1 MENEIST
8 LQIEKKIF
16 VIRGVQ
22 VMIDRDIAE
31 LYGVE
36 TRILNQAVKRNI
48 ERFPEEFMF
57 QLNDEEFEKW
67 KSQIVIS
74 NFGKDNWMSQFATST
89 SSRSQIVTLNT
100 DQNKDVNL
108 ISQFVISSWGGI
120 RKPPFVFTEHGV
132 TMLASV
138 LKSETAV
145 KASIQIVKAFVSM
158 RHFVQSNSQI
168 FAELK
173 LIREHQLETDV
184 HLKESDKRI
193 DQLFTLMDKYNV
205 NDTQGIFFQGQIFDA
220 YAKFESFIQSAQKEI
235 ILIDNYV
242 DLTVLQ
248 RLAKKKKGVNIIIY
262 TDPKTKL
269 TSQDIQI
276 FNTQY
281 PTITL
286 NYTTKMHDR
295 FMIIDN
301 KVLYHIGASLKD
313 LGKKCF
319 AFEILDAAF
328 IPDILKNI

>member
-16 VIRGVQ
+16 VIRSVQ

-57 QLNDEEFEKW
+57 QLNEEEFENW
-67 KSQIVIS
+67 KSQIATS
-74 NFGKDNWMSQFATST
+74 NSNLMSQFAISS
-89 SSRSQIVTLNT
+89 SSRSQTVTLNM
-100 DQNKDVNL
+100 DQNQDDNL
-108 ISQFVISSWGGI
+108 ISQIVISSWGGI

-158 RHFVQSNSQI
+158 RHFVQNNSQI

-173 LIREHQLETDV
+173 SIREHQLETDV
-184 HLKESDKRI
+184 HLKESDNRI

-248 RLAKKKKGVNIIIY
+248 RLTKKKRGVNIIIY
-262 TDPKTKL
+262 TNPKTKL
-269 TSQDIQI
+269 TSQDIQT

-286 NYTTKMHDR
+286 NHTTKMHDR

-319 AFEILDAAF
+319 AFEILDVSF
-328 IPDILKNI
+328 ISDILKNL